1 MNFVS
6 RNRVTFEILAS
17 HPTCRPRLIFNPFHV
32 PSSQVQR
39 RTMSSSIEQKLKE
52 LQKYSACDVSDALL
66 KQQKL
71 PAGTAAR
78 AGHLA
83 DFTPF
88 SPTIGRNATQPK
100 IIAPASTFK
109 FISKDDRVPPS
120 AEPEDSHGF
129 PAGTHWVDFAKPG
142 TIAVLEQPAD
152 QHCAVLGG
160 IMAVRMKVLGV
171 RGLLVNGRVRDL
183 AEINECKL
191 PVWAKGTSTVGSGAE
206 AKPGARDVPVDVGGV
221 TVSPGD
227 IIFCDPLE
235 GVVAIP
241 QELLDQVLELMP
253 KLVAMDDKVKDAV
266 SQGMNVSH
274 AFKQFRTKP

>member
-1 MNFVS
+1 
-6 RNRVTFEILAS
+6 
-17 HPTCRPRLIFNPFHV
+17 
-32 PSSQVQR
+32 
-39 RTMSSSIEQKLKE
+39 MSSSIEQKLNE
-52 LQKYSACDVSDALL
+52 LQKYSACDISDALL
-66 KQQKL
+66 KLQK
-71 PAGTAAR
+71 PPQGTAAR

-83 DFTPF
+83 DFTPL
-88 SPTIGRNATQPK
+88 SPCIGRNATQPK

-109 FISKDDRVPPS
+109 FISKDDRIPPSAS
-120 AEPEDSHGF
+120 AEPEDSDSHGF

-160 IMAVRMKVLGV
+160 IMALRMKVLGV
-171 RGLLVNGRVRDL
+171 RGVLVNGRVRDL

-191 PVWAKGTSTVGSGAE
+191 PVWVKGTSTVGTGAE

-241 QELLDQVLELMP
+241 QELLEQVLELMP

-266 SQGMNVSH
+266 SQGMNVFD
-274 AFKQFRTKP
+274 AFKQFRTKI

>member
-1 MNFVS
+1 
-6 RNRVTFEILAS
+6 
-17 HPTCRPRLIFNPFHV
+17 
-32 PSSQVQR
+32 
-39 RTMSSSIEQKLKE
+39 MSNSIDQKLAE
-52 LQKYSACDVSDALL
+52 LQKYSACDIFRKLRLTTHIQVSDALL
-66 KQQKL
+66 KLQKL

-88 SPTIGRNATQPK
+88 SPSIGRNATQPK

-109 FISKDDRVPPS
+109 FIPKDDRIPPS
-120 AEPEDSHGF
+120 AEPVDSHGF

-142 TIAVLEQPAD
+142 TIAVLEQPAN

-171 RGLLVNGRVRDL
+171 RGVLVNGRVRDL
-183 AEINECKL
+183 EEINECKL

-253 KLVAMDDKVKDAV
+253 RLVAMDDKVKVAV
-266 SQGMNVSH
+266 SQGMSVFD
-274 AFKQFRTKP
+274 AFKQFRAKV

>member
-1 MNFVS
+1 
-6 RNRVTFEILAS
+6 
-17 HPTCRPRLIFNPFHV
+17 
-32 PSSQVQR
+32 
-39 RTMSSSIEQKLKE
+39 MSSSLEQKLTE

-66 KQQKL
+66 KLQKP

-109 FISKDDRVPPS
+109 FISKDNDRIPPS

-129 PAGTHWVDFAKPG
+129 PAGTHWVDFTKPG

-171 RGLLVNGRVRDL
+171 RGVLVNGRVRDL

-191 PVWAKGTSTVGSGAE
+191 PLWAKGTSTVGSGAE

-227 IIFCDPLE
+227 IILCDPLE

-241 QELLDQVLELMP
+241 QGLLDQVLELMP

-266 SQGMNVSH
+266 SQGMNVFD
-274 AFKQFRTKP
+274 AFKQFRTKI

>member
-6 RNRVTFEILAS
+6 RNRAIFEILPS
-17 HPTCRPRLIFNPFHV
+17 HPARRPRLIFNPFHV
-32 PSSQVQR
+32 PSSHPR
-39 RTMSSSIEQKLKE
+39 RTMSSSIEQKLTE

-66 KQQKL
+66 KLQKP

-88 SPTIGRNATQPK
+88 SPTIGRNAIQPK

-109 FISKDDRVPPS
+109 FISKDDHNPPS

-129 PAGTHWVDFAKPG
+129 PSGTHWVDFAKPG

-171 RGLLVNGRVRDL
+171 RGVLVNGRVRDL

-206 AKPGARDVPVDVGGV
+206 AKPGARDVPVDVGG
-221 TVSPGD
+221 D

-241 QELLDQVLELMP
+241 QELLDRVLELMP
-253 KLVAMDDKVKDAV
+253 KLVAMDDKAKDAV
-266 SQGMNVSH
+266 SQGMDVSH
-274 AFKQFRTKP
+274 AFKQFRTNT

>member
-1 MNFVS
+1 
-6 RNRVTFEILAS
+6 
-17 HPTCRPRLIFNPFHV
+17 
-32 PSSQVQR
+32 
-39 RTMSSSIEQKLKE
+39 MSSSIEQKLNE

-66 KQQKL
+66 KLQKL
-71 PAGTAAR
+71 PAGAAAR

-88 SPTIGRNATQPK
+88 SPSIGRNATQPK

-109 FISKDDRVPPS
+109 FISKDDRIPPS
-120 AEPEDSHGF
+120 AKPEDLHGF

-160 IMAVRMKVLGV
+160 ILAVRMKVLGV
-171 RGLLVNGRVRDL
+171 RGVLVNGRVRDL

-241 QELLDQVLELMP
+241 HELLDQVLELMP

-266 SQGMNVSH
+266 SQGMNVFD
-274 AFKQFRTKP
+274 AFKQFRTKI